1 MDKLALALLFGA
13 DWVENSLAVLALR
26 NVKFAGWLAVPGH
39 DLGVVA
45 ARLVTAREAAWLAH
59 FGLVLED
66 DGEVCDLAVL
76 HLVTRSWTVVGQN
89 LQRTTTVP
97 SLRRGRIGVG
107 G

>member
-1 MDKLALALLFGA
+1 MHKLALALLFGTNG
-13 DWVENSLAVLALR
+13 VEDSLAVLALR
-26 NVKFAGWLAVPGH
+26 NVKFAGRLAVSGQN
-39 DLGVVA
+39 LGLVA
-45 ARLVTAREAAWLAH
+45 AGLAATGEAGGLAH
-59 FGLVLED
+59 LGLVLD
-66 DGEVCDLAVL
+66 GDGEVRDLAVL